1 MNPVLLKPQ
10 SEGAAQ
16 IVLCGQ
22 VHGTASAREYRRLA
36 SAGASPVPVPL
47 VMNLALVV
55 TVLVILIDM
64 IYKPGAS

>member
-1 MNPVLLKPQ
+1 MVG
-10 SEGAAQ
+10 SAVGGR
-16 IVLCGQ
+16 I
-22 VHGTASAREYRRLA
+22 ASGYRRLA

-47 VMNLALVV
+47 AMNLALVV